1 MKIWGPNKNKESQ
14 KKNLVEPS
22 LLSNN
27 FVLKHTLVLRF
38 YAVVNFVIDIMP
50 KKKYE
55 TNNLPAP
62 ELIPFFLWSTCSSFS
77 FPCFSFICLSL
88 YYVITQLP
96 LTLDCPFLL
105 APNVCLQTYL

>member
-38 YAVVNFVIDIMP
+38 FAVVNFVIDIMP

-62 ELIPFFLWSTCSSFS
+62 ELLYAYSAILGERRKEIETVANNFFNINTTNNHRKRHN
-77 FPCFSFICLSL
+77 I
-88 YYVITQLP
+88 
-96 LTLDCPFLL
+96 
-105 APNVCLQTYL
+105 